1 MDDLLINLSGF
12 NILRGRLEE
21 TETDRKRWRRSRVC
35 RRRWWRRK
43 PSQLG
48 GSVFIWPILRGEP
61 SKRASRRTSRRAQV
75 AAIVAA
81 VLMMKMQSMMAMLPG
96 NDSSLSLLLL
106 LLFTGYFKLS
116 PPLAL
121 SQFLMR
127 TQLNN

>member
-1 MDDLLINLSGF
+1 MVSWIDGQSSRCTIDKLADLAKELPAAPLDAPK
-12 NILRGRLEE
+12 LR
-21 TETDRKRWRRSRVC
+21 
-35 RRRWWRRK
+35 
-43 PSQLG
+43 QL
-48 GSVFIWPILRGEP
+48 LL
-61 SKRASRRTSRRAQV
+61 T
-75 AAIVAA
+75 
-81 VLMMKMQSMMAMLPG
+81 VLMMKMQSTMAMLPG